1 MFFAQ
6 WWVLDL
12 TSETL
17 FWKRERS
24 ARSSTNAGVVCAGVC
39 VPSCPAHWP
48 RHTVH
53 NATSALFLRG
63 CGLVGGDAL
72 HHGDKAPAACR
83 PIRSGSAIRR
93 AGTAR
98 VVTNIHS
105 REMCDRAIISVV
117 PTADSDVAI
126 VRSSQVITVEDEGQ
140 LNSLLE
146 QCATDAD
153 NRMTIAARAIEG
165 KLTRPDASIY
175 DLVVSCVEEAHACD
189 LQPRHA
195 TRLALEAAL
204 SQASLHDPNATAAT
218 IKATAASIQ
227 NCSHLDGQGA
237 ITNILELLERE
248 QLEGLALN
256 VLSVLAFSGALQL
269 EHLVSWRKNHMPD
282 PNLGP
287 LFAWVEAHAT
297 PPRHGWR

>member
-1 MFFAQ
+1 MLC
-6 WWVLDL
+6 VLNV
-12 TSETL
+12 
-17 FWKRERS
+17 RS
-24 ARSSTNAGVVCAGVC
+24 L
-39 VPSCPAHWP
+39 HP
-48 RHTVH
+48 RHASVWCVSLLPGPQATAHSVH
-53 NATSALFLRG
+53 NPTSALFLRG
-63 CGLVGGDAL
+63 CGFAGGDAL
-72 HHGDKAPAACR
+72 HHGDKTPAACR

-126 VRSSQVITVEDEGQ
+126 VRSSQVKTVEDEGQ

-165 KLTRPDASIY
+165 KLTRPDASMY

-189 LQPRHA
+189 LQSRHA

-204 SQASLHDPNATAAT
+204 SQRHPACTTPTRLRPQSRRPRPQYKIAHTSMARSLSRTSSRCSSAS
-218 IKATAASIQ
+218 SSR
-227 NCSHLDGQGA
+227 CS
-237 ITNILELLERE
+237 R
-248 QLEGLALN
+248 
-256 VLSVLAFSGALQL
+256 S
-269 EHLVSWRKNHMPD
+269 MC
-282 PNLGP
+282 
-287 LFAWVEAHAT
+287 
-297 PPRHGWR
+297 